1 MRFRQLEQKL
11 GEKWAEL
18 ITEFVIKRYL
28 GRLPEA
34 LICFCIDVY
43 KVFFISTIGQKM
55 KIKKWVE
62 EAFKAR
68 SDKSDKIN
76 P

>member
-1 MRFRQLEQKL
+1 MCFRELEQKL

-18 ITEFVIKRYL
+18 ITEFVIKSYL

-43 KVFFISTIGQKM
+43 IVFFISTIGQ
-55 KIKKWVE
+55 
-62 EAFKAR
+62 
-68 SDKSDKIN
+68 
-76 P
+76 

>member
-1 MRFRQLEQKL
+1 
-11 GEKWAEL
+11 
-18 ITEFVIKRYL
+18 
-28 GRLPEA
+28 
-34 LICFCIDVY
+34 
-43 KVFFISTIGQKM
+43 M

-76 P
+76 NSREQIKYNKYKKNEIV